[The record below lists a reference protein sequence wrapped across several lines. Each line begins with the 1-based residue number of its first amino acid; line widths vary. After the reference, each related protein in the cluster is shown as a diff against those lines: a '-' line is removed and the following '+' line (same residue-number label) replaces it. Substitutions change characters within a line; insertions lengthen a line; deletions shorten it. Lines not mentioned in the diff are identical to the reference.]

1 MSTGTIV
8 CAVNETAG
16 AGEALRAAAHLARR
30 LNLRLV
36 AAHVVEDV
44 RMSAAARREARA
56 GGMRLVDRV
65 LSEQEVWTADRRV
78 ASGDPA
84 EELARIAAEERAEV
98 VVVGS
103 MPNGRRARPPIRSR
117 VATELARVSPV
128 PVMVVPPGVRV
139 MGEVGADSGSEPA
152 LQGRTGAAATTPSP
166 A

>member
-16 AGEALRAAAHLARR
+16 AAEALRAAAHLARR

-44 RMSAAARREARA
+44 LVSAGARREARA
-56 GGMRLVDRV
+56 GGLRLVDRV
-65 LSEQEVWTADRRV
+65 LAEQEVWTADRRV

-84 EELARIAAEERAEV
+84 EEIARIAAEERAEF

-117 VATELARVSPV
+117 VATELARMSPV
-128 PVMVVPPGVRV
+128 PVMVVPPGVRIL
-139 MGEVGADSGSEPA
+139 GGAGANSNSQPA
-152 LQGRTGAAATTPSP
+152 LPGSTAAAATTPSP

>member
-16 AGEALRAAAHLARR
+16 AAEALRAAAHLARR

-56 GGMRLVDRV
+56 GGMRLVHRV
-65 LSEQEVWTADRRV
+65 LTEQQVWTADPRV

-84 EELARIAAEERAEV
+84 EELARIAAEERAEL

-103 MPNGRRARPPIRSR
+103 KPNGRRARPPLRSR
-117 VATELARVSPV
+117 VATELARMSPV
-128 PVMVVPPGVRV
+128 PVMVVPPGVRIL
-139 MGEVGADSGSEPA
+139 GEVAADSDSEPA
-152 LQGRTGAAATTPSP
+152 LPERTAAAVTTPGP